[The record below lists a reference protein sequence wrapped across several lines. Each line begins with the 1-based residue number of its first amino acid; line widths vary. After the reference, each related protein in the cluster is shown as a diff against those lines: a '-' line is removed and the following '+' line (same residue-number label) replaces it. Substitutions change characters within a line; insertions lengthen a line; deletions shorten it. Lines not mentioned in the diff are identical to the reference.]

1 MLSTLSSLTEE
12 TAVHHKHLQTH
23 VQVLFITFL
32 EPRVFKAGFTCLWP
46 PHSPAAPR
54 PSRDCFLLAP
64 VDFHVFQTNTHAR
77 ALNPPPLLPS
87 PPLSPASQLAA
98 SSAASSSCL
107 RDQTH
112 RLHSHHGAV
121 GKPPRSQTL
130 SDPLTAHRRD
140 ASCVK

>member
-46 PHSPAAPR
+46 PHSFQQPPDHLAIVFFWHQWTFTCFR
-54 PSRDCFLLAP
+54 P
-64 VDFHVFQTNTHAR
+64 THAR
-77 ALNPPPLLPS
+77 ARSTPLLSS